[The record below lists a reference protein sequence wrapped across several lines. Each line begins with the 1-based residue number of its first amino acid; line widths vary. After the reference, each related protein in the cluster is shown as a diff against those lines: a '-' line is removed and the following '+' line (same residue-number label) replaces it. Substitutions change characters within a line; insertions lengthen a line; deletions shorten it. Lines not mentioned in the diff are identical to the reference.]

1 MQWTLSARLQGVYMY
16 LYFSVNICK
25 TVPYMYTYVHTQSV
39 LIYLKHFF
47 VHWTI
52 VSWTFILLVIEQLPV
67 ELRDRFTDMREMDL
81 QVQSK
86 FDVMLYIFCMSNIM
100 YV

>member
-47 VHWTI
+47 CTLNYCKL
-52 VSWTFILLVIEQLPV
+52 SFYFISDRATPSGAARQIYRHE
-67 ELRDRFTDMREMDL
+67 RDGSAG
-81 QVQSK
+81 SK
-86 FDVMLYIFCMSNIM
+86 
-100 YV
+100 